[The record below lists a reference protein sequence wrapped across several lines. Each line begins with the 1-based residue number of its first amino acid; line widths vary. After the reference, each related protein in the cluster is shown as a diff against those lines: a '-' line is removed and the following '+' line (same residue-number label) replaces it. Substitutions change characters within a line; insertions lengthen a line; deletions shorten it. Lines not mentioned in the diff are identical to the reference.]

1 MSDVKDGLPTRGG
14 FQFDNVQ
21 RNALLERLGM
31 HAPKAIKTGT
41 TIAGIIFKD
50 GVMLGADTRATE
62 GPIVADKNCEK
73 IHYIADNIYCCGAG
87 TAAGIKKPDKERGR
101 RTRAKNEGNKG

>member
-1 MSDVKDGLPTRGG
+1 MASVSDVKDGLPTRGG

-31 HAPKAIKTGT
+31 HAPKATKTGT
-41 TIAGIIFKD
+41 TIAGIVFRD

-62 GPIVADKNCEK
+62 GPIVADKNCAK

-87 TAAGIKKPDKERGR
+87 TAAGTAFAPPPHTHVASLG
-101 RTRAKNEGNKG
+101 